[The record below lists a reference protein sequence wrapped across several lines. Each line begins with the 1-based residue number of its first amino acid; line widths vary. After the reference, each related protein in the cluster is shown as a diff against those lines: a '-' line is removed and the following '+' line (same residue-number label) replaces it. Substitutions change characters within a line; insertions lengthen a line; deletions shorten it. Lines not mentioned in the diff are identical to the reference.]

1 MDFQDFINKTL
12 GKAIDVDGLYGPQ
25 CVDLFNYFNKLYN
38 NGVYINCRPSGY
50 ARSLAENKANNGIL
64 NYYQETAVNNM
75 IEGTVVV
82 YGNCAA
88 APSSHVAFFVK
99 DNGNGTFQALQQNSP
114 KPYVTLSNMTYNGI
128 IGAFI
133 PKQLVGSS
141 SSSNNTSSST
151 GADQILYKGS
161 KVKFDGVFKVDILK
175 SPISCNLFGCC
186 TLTGCSYD
194 DYYNERVKDYHW
206 FPAGPFTEVDR
217 NGNPTKDQIFGGGLS
232 YVKNDNVYTVEDI
245 DIPTNSAKLNIDGR
259 DVWVFSKYLKEISDK

>member
-38 NGVYINCRPSGY
+38 NVYINCRPSGY

-82 YGNCAA
+82 YGNCAV

-99 DNGNGTFQALQQNSP
+99 DNGNGTFQALQQNAP
-114 KPYVTLSNMTYNGI
+114 KPYVTLSNMSYNGI

-141 SSSNNTSSST
+141 NNSSPSI
-151 GADQILYKGS
+151 GADQVLFKGS
-161 KVKFDGVFKVDILK
+161 KVKFDGIFKVDIIDI
-175 SPISCNLFGCC
+175 PHNLFGSK
-186 TLTGCSYD
+186 TLTGTITRS
-194 DYYNERVKDYHW
+194 YHW
-206 FPAGPFTEVDR
+206 LPSGPFTEVDK
-217 NGNPTKDQIFGGGLS
+217 NGNTTKDQVLGGGLS
-232 YVKNDNVYTVEDI
+232 YVKNDNIYTVQDI
-245 DIPTNSAKLNIDGR
+245 DVPTNSAKLNIDGR
-259 DVWVFSKYLKEISDK
+259 DVWVFSKYLKEISDN

>member
-12 GKAIDVDGLYGPQ
+12 GKAVDVDGLYGPQ

-75 IEGTVVV
+75 IEGTIVV
-82 YGNCAA
+82 YGNCSV

-99 DNGNGTFQALQQNSP
+99 DNGNGTFQALQQNAP
-114 KPYVTLSNMTYNGI
+114 MPYVTLSNMTYNGI

-133 PKQLVGSS
+133 PKQLIGTS

-151 GADQILYKGS
+151 VADQILYKGS
-161 KVKFDGVFKVDILK
+161 KVKFDGIFKVDIVDV
-175 SPISCNLFGCC
+175 PHNLFGSKI
-186 TLTGCSYD
+186 LTGSITQS
-194 DYYNERVKDYHW
+194 YHW
-206 FPAGPFTEVDR
+206 LPSGPFTEVDQ
-217 NGNPTKDQIFGGGLS
+217 NGNVTSDQVLGGGLS
-232 YVKNDNVYTVEDI
+232 YVKNDNIYTVQDI
-245 DIPTNSAKLNIDGR
+245 DVPTNSAKLNIDGR

>member
-12 GKAIDVDGLYGPQ
+12 GKAIDVDGAYGCQ

-82 YGNCAA
+82 YGNCSV
-88 APSSHVAFFVK
+88 APSSHVAFFIK
-99 DNGNGTFQALQQNSP
+99 DNGNGTFQALQQNAP
-114 KPYVTLSNMTYNGI
+114 KPYVTLSNMPYNGI

-141 SSSNNTSSST
+141 SSSNNTSGT
-151 GADQILYKGS
+151 AADQVLYKGS
-161 KVKFDGVFKVDILK
+161 KVKFDGIFKVDIVDVK
-175 SPISCNLFGCC
+175 NNLFGSK
-186 TLTGCSYD
+186 TLTGSITQS
-194 DYYNERVKDYHW
+194 YHW
-206 FPAGPFTEVDR
+206 LPSGPFTEVDA
-217 NGNPTKDQIFGGGLS
+217 NGNVTSDQTLGGGLS
-232 YVKNDNVYTVEDI
+232 YVKNDSVYTVQDI
-245 DIPTNSAKLNIDGR
+245 DVPTNSAKLNINGR
-259 DVWVFSKYLKEISDK
+259 DVWVFSKFLKEVSNN

>member
-82 YGNCAA
+82 YGNCAV

-99 DNGNGTFQALQQNSP
+99 DNGNGTFQALQQNAP
-114 KPYVTLSNMTYNGI
+114 KPYVTLSNMSYNGI

-161 KVKFDGVFKVDILK
+161 KVKFDGIFKVDTIDIK
-175 SPISCNLFGCC
+175 NNLFGSK
-186 TLTGCSYD
+186 TLTGSITQS
-194 DYYNERVKDYHW
+194 YHW
-206 FPAGPFTEVDR
+206 LPSGPFTEVDA
-217 NGNPTKDQIFGGGLS
+217 NGNVTSDQKLGAGSS
-232 YVKNDNVYTVEDI
+232 YVKNDNIYTVQNI
-245 DIPTNSAKLNIDGR
+245 DVPTNSAELNIDGR
-259 DVWVFSKYLKEISDK
+259 KVWVFSKYLKEISDN

>member
-99 DNGNGTFQALQQNSP
+99 DNGNGTFQALQQNAP
-114 KPYVTLSNMTYNGI
+114 KPYVTLSNMPYNGI

-161 KVKFDGVFKVDILK
+161 KVKFDGIFKVDISDVK
-175 SPISCNLFGCC
+175 TNLFGSK
-186 TLTGCSYD
+186 TLTGAVTQ
-194 DYYNERVKDYHW
+194 NYHW
-206 FPAGPFTEVDR
+206 LPSGPFTEVDV
-217 NGNPTKDQIFGGGLS
+217 NGNVTSDQILVGGLS
-232 YVKNDNVYTVEDI
+232 YVKNDNIYTVQDI

>member
-99 DNGNGTFQALQQNSP
+99 DNGNGTFQALQQNAP
-114 KPYVTLSNMTYNGI
+114 KPYVTLSNMPYNGI

-133 PKQLVGSS
+133 PKQLVGNS

-151 GADQILYKGS
+151 GADQVLYKGS
-161 KVKFDGVFKVDILK
+161 KVKFDGIFKVDIVDIK
-175 SPISCNLFGCC
+175 NNLFGSK
-186 TLTGCSYD
+186 TLTGAVTQS
-194 DYYNERVKDYHW
+194 YHW
-206 FPAGPFTEVDR
+206 LPSGPFTEVDV
-217 NGNPTKDQIFGGGLS
+217 NGNVTSDQILVGGLS
-232 YVKNDNVYTVEDI
+232 YVKNDNIYTVQDI

-259 DVWVFSKYLKEISDK
+259 DVWVFSKYLKEISDN